1 MHFRAATTADLP
13 AFLTL
18 HERFF
23 AEEGYPYH
31 RERIV
36 AAAERLIATPA
47 FGRLVL
53 IEAEGAVVGY
63 LVVTFGYSLE
73 FHGRDAFVDEL
84 YVDEPYRGRGAGR
97 KALGMAEEICSAE
110 GIAALHL
117 EVEHENE
124 KARELYRRAGYVAHT
139 RHLMTK
145 RLQ

>member
-1 MHFRAATTADLP
+1 MQFRPATEADLDE
-13 AFLTL
+13 FLAL

-36 AAAERLIATPA
+36 AAARELLSTPDR
-47 FGRLVL
+47 GRLMVL
-53 IEAEGAVVGY
+53 DVDGSIAGY
-63 LVVTFGYSLE
+63 LVVTFGFSLE

-84 YVDEPYRGRGAGR
+84 YIAEPFRGRGAGTR
-97 KALGMAEEICSAE
+97 ALEVAEEICREA

-117 EVEHENE
+117 EVEHEN
-124 KARELYRRAGYVAHT
+124 ARAIELYRRAGYAEHT

-145 RLQ
+145 RLR